1 MTLRLHKLLLLVVVI
16 PLCAIA
22 QVRRELDPEF
32 RQNLPLSY
40 EAIPFYS
47 ADTSVA
53 LVNLHYR
60 ISQRF
65 FVFVRDPDDPER
77 YLAKGELMCELRNNQ
92 GIAVAREIRQIR
104 ILRQSQPQE
113 KEQLPDLQGAC
124 AFKVPEGE
132 YTVIFSLDDRES
144 GRTFL
149 DRDKK
154 VTTKK
159 ADLQLLELSYPMFAL
174 LEPVESPPHKMRI
187 LPFNRGTDVTYG
199 GRGGLVYQVYLPDDQ
214 PLQVRWKIQRQRGPL
229 QDWFP
234 SFSGDSYTLM
244 NGMLTLEQ
252 WEQEVVY
259 TVEQNAPPGW
269 KVLYVTLP
277 IEKLEPGG
285 YRLEIEIASGQVKSS
300 RQLNFQVQWLNRPA
314 SLLNAQLA
322 IDALRHIA
330 TEEQLSSMQTGSMER
345 NIKAFYEFWRTKDPD
360 TTTAYNEVL
369 VEYYR
374 RVDEAVSRFSTLS
387 GQDGYKTDRGRIFIL
402 YGAPTR
408 VEKYIPPGEAPREV
422 WIYDRPNLRKKF
434 TFIDR
439 YKAGAFVLVSVEDL

>member
-1 MTLRLHKLLLLVVVI
+1 MTLQWHNLLRVVWLL
-16 PLCAIA
+16 PLCAAA
-22 QVRRELDPEF
+22 QVRTELDPEF
-32 RQNLPLSY
+32 RQNLPFSY

-47 ADTSVA
+47 VDTSVA

-65 FVFVRDPDDPER
+65 FVFVKNPDNPEQF
-77 YLAKGELMCELRNNQ
+77 LAKGELMVELRNGQ
-92 GIAVAREIRQIR
+92 DIAVAREIRQIR
-104 ILRQSQPQE
+104 ILRESQPQE
-113 KEQLPDLQGAC
+113 QEHLPDLQGAFS
-124 AFKVPEGE
+124 FKVPEGE
-132 YTVIFSLDDRES
+132 YTVIFNLDDRES

-149 DRDKK
+149 DRNKK

-159 ADLQLLELSYPMFAL
+159 AELHLLELSYPMFAL
-174 LEPVESPPHKMRI
+174 LQHVDEQAHNTRI
-187 LPFNRGTDVTYG
+187 LPFNRGTDVIFG
-199 GRGGLVYQVYLPDDQ
+199 GRGGLVYQVYLPDGN
-214 PLQVRWKIQRQRGPL
+214 PLQVQWKIQRQRGPL
-229 QDWFP
+229 MDWFP
-234 SFSGDSYTLM
+234 SFSGDSYMLM
-244 NGMLTLEQ
+244 HGILALENQ
-252 WEQEVVY
+252 DHEAVY
-259 TVEQNAPPGW
+259 SVHHSTQPGW

-285 YRLEIEIASGQVKSS
+285 YRLDIEISSGPVKSS
-300 RQLNFQVQWLNRPA
+300 KQYNFQVQWLSRPA
-314 SLLNAQLA
+314 SLMNAQLA

-330 TEEQLSSMQTGSMER
+330 TEDQLRNMQTGSMER

-374 RVDEAVSRFSTLS
+374 RVDEAVTRFSTLS

-408 VEKYIPPGEAPREV
+408 IEKFIPPGEVPREV
-422 WIYDRPNLRKKF
+422 WLYERPNLKKKF

-439 YKAGAFVLVSVEDL
+439 YKAGAFVLVAVEDL

>member
-1 MTLRLHKLLLLVVVI
+1 MTLHRRKLLLFLVLL
-16 PLCAIA
+16 PMCSRA
-22 QVRRELDPEF
+22 QVRPEFDPEF

-40 EAIPFYS
+40 EAIPLYS
-47 ADTSVA
+47 VDTSVA

-60 ISQRF
+60 INQRF
-65 FVFVRDPDDPER
+65 FVFVKNPDNPER
-77 YLAKGELMCELRNNQ
+77 FLAKGELMVELRNGQ
-92 GIAVAREIRQIR
+92 DIAVAREIRQIR
-104 ILRQSQPQE
+104 IIRQSQPQE
-113 KEQLPDLQGAC
+113 KEQLPDIQGAFS
-124 AFKVPEGE
+124 FKVPEGE

-149 DRDKK
+149 DRNKK

-159 ADLQLLELSYPMFAL
+159 AELHLLELSYPMFGL
-174 LEPVESPPHKMRI
+174 LQNVDAQEHKTQI
-187 LPFNRGTDVTYG
+187 IPFNRGTDVSFG
-199 GRGGLVYQVYLPDDQ
+199 GRGGLIYQLYLPDSQ
-214 PLQVRWKIQRQRGPL
+214 PLQVQWKIQRQRGPL
-229 QDWFP
+229 MDWFP

-252 WEQEVVY
+252 WEHEVVY
-259 TVEQNAPPGW
+259 SVQQNAQVGW

-285 YRLEIEIASGQVKSS
+285 YRLNIDISSGQMKSS
-300 RQLNFQVQWLNRPA
+300 RQYNFQVQWLNRPA
-314 SLLNAQLA
+314 SLMNAQLA

-330 TEEQLSSMQTGSMER
+330 TEKQLSEMQTGSMER
-345 NIKAFYEFWRTKDPD
+345 NIKAFYEFWKTKDPD

-374 RVDEAVSRFSTLS
+374 RVDEAVNRFSTLS

-408 VEKYIPPGEAPREV
+408 IEKFIPPGEAPREV
-422 WIYDRPNLRKKF
+422 WIYDRPNLRKRF
-434 TFIDR
+434 IFIDR

>member
-1 MTLRLHKLLLLVVVI
+1 MTLHLHRLLLFFALV
-16 PLCAIA
+16 PLCVVA
-22 QVRRELDPEF
+22 QVRPELDPEF

-47 ADTSVA
+47 IDTSVA

-65 FVFVRDPDDPER
+65 FVFVKNPDDPER
-77 YLAKGELMCELRNNQ
+77 FLAKGELMVELRNSQ
-92 GIAVAREIRQIR
+92 DIAVAREIRQIR
-104 ILRQSQPQE
+104 IIRQSQPQE
-113 KEQLPDLQGAC
+113 KEQLPDVQGAFS
-124 AFKVPEGE
+124 FKVPEGE

-144 GRTFL
+144 GRSFL
-149 DRDKK
+149 DRNKK

-159 ADLQLLELSYPMFAL
+159 AELQLLELSYPMFAL
-174 LEPVESPPHKMRI
+174 LQHVDAQEHKTQI
-187 LPFNRGTDVTYG
+187 IPFNRGTDVSFG
-199 GRGGLVYQVYLPDDQ
+199 GQGGFVYQLYLPDSH
-214 PLQVRWKIQRQRGPL
+214 PLQVQWKIQRQRGPL
-229 QDWFP
+229 MDWFP

-244 NGMLTLEQ
+244 NGFLVLEKQ
-252 WEQEVVY
+252 EQEVLYSVQ
-259 TVEQNAPPGW
+259 QNAPPGW

-285 YRLEIEIASGQVKSS
+285 YRLDIEISSGQVKSS
-300 RQLNFQVQWLNRPA
+300 KQYNFQVQWLNRPS
-314 SLLNAQLA
+314 SLMNVQLA

-330 TEEQLSSMQTGSMER
+330 TEEQLSKMQTGSMER

-387 GQDGYKTDRGRIFIL
+387 GQDGYRTDRGRIFIL
-402 YGAPTR
+402 YGTPTR
-408 VEKYIPPGEAPREV
+408 IEKYLPPGEVPREV
-422 WIYDRPNLRKKF
+422 WIYERLKKKF

-439 YKAGAFVLVSVEDL
+439 YKAGAFILVSVENL